1 MRSNNTRCGIVFF
14 CLPHGRWYHYTAT
27 DLKLSFVSKSSR
39 FLTRQ
44 DQGKREIMEEK
55 ATSVSNLGVFSLLGF
70 LELQSTY
77 AEDHSEMEGVGRRG
91 SLQEVSQYHQFSS
104 FISLCVFL
112 FMQKNP
118 NKQILHGALDR
129 LLWLNGACLVCH
141 FSRKQK

>member
-1 MRSNNTRCGIVFF
+1 MWHCFFSAFPMVGGTITLLRILNCPLFQKVRDFPQDRIRGKKKLWRKGYLRLKFRS
-14 CLPHGRWYHYTAT
+14 
-27 DLKLSFVSKSSR
+27 
-39 FLTRQ
+39 
-44 DQGKREIMEEK
+44 
-55 ATSVSNLGVFSLLGF
+55 FSLQGF
-70 LELQSTY
+70 LQLQSTY
-77 AEDHSEMEGVGRRG
+77 AQDHSEMECVGRQG

-112 FMQKNP
+112 FMQKIP